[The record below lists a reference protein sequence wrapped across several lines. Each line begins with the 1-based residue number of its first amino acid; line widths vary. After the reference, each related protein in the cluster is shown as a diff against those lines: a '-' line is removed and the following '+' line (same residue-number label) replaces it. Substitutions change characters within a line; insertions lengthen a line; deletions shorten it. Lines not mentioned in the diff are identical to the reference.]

1 MRVMKGFKS
10 KSLIFMFSAFL
21 CAGTFAF
28 VAKSNDLQF
37 KPYIEV
43 NAAADYGNYYYDVNG
58 NGTTLLSSI
67 QSVVSKAT
75 TIGYDGLW
83 SAYKTTD
90 IVPGTSKIWDMYG
103 GFQFTYQSG
112 GKNYSDEGDCY
123 NREHSIPKSWWG
135 STKDARYSDIIH
147 LVPTDGYVNNRR
159 SNYAFGE
166 VDSPTY
172 THSFPARNDGNGNEI
187 QSAGT
192 SKLGTAK
199 SINGVSFPKSDVVF
213 EPDDQYKGD
222 FARIYFYYAS
232 RYGGVATSGDGSAMF
247 KSSAPYL
254 TNYGKELLL
263 KWHMQDPVSEKE
275 INRNNGVQQCQGNR
289 NPFVD
294 HPSWVDLIWG
304 GKYTGKNAENTSSG
318 KVVHGELS
326 GDAPI
331 EEVTLTSLTAT
342 GYTTT
347 FNVGDA
353 FVFDGVAKA
362 HYSDGSSKTVTPTIA
377 TYPNM
382 QTVGNKTAK
391 LSYTEEGKTVYF
403 EYTVTVNAAEPQPE
417 PKTLSSISVSGQ
429 TTNYEVGDTF
439 TFDGVVT
446 AHYSDGS
453 SKVVTPT
460 SISNPNMSVAGEK
473 TITITYSE
481 EGITESTTYTITVTN
496 PVVPVTLTGLNIY
509 DQRLSFTVGEEYD
522 FDGTVVASYSDGTTK
537 VVEPTTVSE
546 PNMDEAGTQN
556 VTVTY
561 EENNVSVSATFSI
574 VINNPD
580 TPQQVILSSI
590 SLSNQ
595 TTTFYV
601 GDAFVF
607 DGVCTA
613 FYSDGSS
620 KEVEPVILT
629 QPDMT
634 TTGSR
639 TITVQYQEDDETAQS
654 VYTIY
659 VIEHEV
665 DPEPE
670 PEPER
675 NPVSLRVD
683 NPRLEYNIGEEF
695 EFPNVYLVYDDGY
708 EEDVTNKV
716 VIRGFNASKAG
727 EVTIKVIYE
736 APSGE
741 IFSTRYVI
749 KINGA
754 NGCQGSI
761 ATTSIVVSL
770 LSLVGISLLL
780 IKRKHNYEK

>member
-28 VAKSNDLQF
+28 VVKSNDLHF

-43 NAAADYGNYYYDVNG
+43 NAATDYGNYYYNVSG
-58 NGTTLLSSI
+58 SGTNLLT
-67 QSVVSKAT
+67 SVRSAIT
-75 TIGYDGLW
+75 AGYDSVGYKGLYD
-83 SAYKTTD
+83 AYKQTD
-90 IVPGTSKIWDMYG
+90 TRAD
-103 GFQFTYQSG
+103 
-112 GKNYSDEGDCY
+112 GKVRDLYSDHTNYSHGSKQCGNYSGIGDCY
-123 NREHSIPKSWWG
+123 NREHAIPQSWWG
-135 STKDARYSDIIH
+135 GGTSNQGCDIYIVWPSDGKIN
-147 LVPTDGYVNNRR
+147 GMR
-159 SNYAFGE
+159 SNYPFGE
-166 VDSPTY
+166 TTSGTRYALDGDPEGNRLGSSTSTEYVSGKVFEPFDDRKGDMARTYFYAVARWEKAPTW
-172 THSFPARNDGNGNEI
+172 TSGNGNLVF
-187 QSAGT
+187 SSSGN
-192 SKLGTAK
+192 
-199 SINGVSFPKSDVVF
+199 NGFVQK
-213 EPDDQYKGD
+213 
-222 FARIYFYYAS
+222 
-232 RYGGVATSGDGSAMF
+232 
-247 KSSAPYL
+247 YL
-254 TNYGKELLL
+254 NMLL
-263 KWHMQDPVSEKE
+263 KWHTEDPVSDFE
-275 INRNNGVQQCQGNR
+275 IARNKGGQNAQGNR

-391 LSYTEEGKTVYF
+391 ISYTEEGKTVYL

-580 TPQQVILSSI
+580 APQQVILSSI

-629 QPDMT
+629 QPNMT

-639 TITVQYQEDDETAQS
+639 TITVQYQEDGEIAQS

-716 VIRGFNASKAG
+716 VIRGFNASKTG